1 MRLDTT
7 EWDQEIK
14 YKLAKF
20 VPMRFRNAVLDKFLV
35 FRDEER
41 LVLRLSYYHL
51 KKKTT
56 LNYQQVLTNM
66 ELAHPIS
73 GDLAM
78 YSAIGRMVFE
88 LKQEGQRKP

>member
-7 EWDQEIK
+7 EWDYEIK

-35 FRDEER
+35 FRDEDR
-41 LVLRLSYYHL
+41 LILRLSYYHL

-56 LNYQQVLTNM
+56 LNYQQMLTEREISNIHSGEMVLLST
-66 ELAHPIS
+66 
-73 GDLAM
+73 
-78 YSAIGRMVFE
+78 IGRMVYE
-88 LKQEGQRKP
+88 LKKEGQRK

>member
-35 FRDEER
+35 FRDEDR
-41 LVLRLSYYHL
+41 VVLRLSYYHL

-56 LNYQQVLTNM
+56 LNYQQMLTEREVSNI
-66 ELAHPIS
+66 HS
-73 GDLAM
+73 GDFELI
-78 YSAIGRMVFE
+78 SAINRMVYA

>member
-1 MRLDTT
+1 MNLDPT
-7 EWDQEIK
+7 DYEIK

-35 FRDEER
+35 FRDGDR

-56 LNYQQVLTNM
+56 LNYQQMLREQDISNIHSRDF
-66 ELAHPIS
+66 ELI
-73 GDLAM
+73 
-78 YSAIGRMVFE
+78 ITINRMVYA